1 MKRILLTT
9 AVIISCFIVNAQ
21 EKSEVKALEFSSRSG
36 ALIKKE
42 FYEIGELNKGDI
54 KFDVLMFHDVIDGK
68 SEGLLRVTTSR
79 YTSIGEREFSGSLN
93 YDELDGCIQSMQYI
107 KNNIINTTPE
117 TYTEYIYRTVDGVK
131 IGAYWSKGKNESKWV
146 VFIQSKTVS
155 DDSMRTIS
163 VSDIDIVVDLLKN
176 SKSKMEQL
184 LNI

>member
-1 MKRILLTT
+1 MMTL
-9 AVIISCFIVNAQ
+9 
-21 EKSEVKALEFSSRSG
+21 
-36 ALIKKE
+36 
-42 FYEIGELNKGDI
+42 
-54 KFDVLMFHDVIDGK
+54 
-68 SEGLLRVTTSR
+68 
-79 YTSIGEREFSGSLN
+79 
-93 YDELDGCIQSMQYI
+93 I